1 MNNFFR
7 KHLKAILLAIFI
19 VFAIFLYIY
28 LHPSKE
34 SIFCNRDLTCTIEKQ
49 YLGFINTKYDIE
61 LNKNSEINF
70 KDHIRSASRRR
81 SLINNGKRISHIVH
95 VEILN
100 NKGKFIRPFTGYYLA
115 YNGDYEDQSS
125 GLTIYETKQFNNYIK
140 NPKQGFYL
148 ELDAEEHWLLIITV
162 LVTAFCFAMYY
173 VFNFIERLF
182 KTLFKKLVSTI
193 SKK

>member
-1 MNNFFR
+1 MKNFFQNYS
-7 KHLKAILLAIFI
+7 KVILITILI

-34 SIFCNRDLTCTIEKQ
+34 ALFCNKDLTCSIEKQ
-49 YLGFINTKYDIE
+49 YLGFINTKYDIG
-61 LNKNSEINF
+61 LNKNSRINF
-70 KDHIRSASRRR
+70 KDHIRSTSRP
-81 SLINNGKRISHIVH
+81 LINNGERISQHIVH

-115 YNGDYEDQSS
+115 YDGDYEDQSFN
-125 GLTIYETKQFNNYIK
+125 LTIYETMQFNNYIK

-148 ELDAEEHWLLIITV
+148 ELDTEEHLLLIITV
-162 LVTAFCFAMYY
+162 LITAFCFVMYY

-182 KTLFKKLVSTI
+182 KILFKKLITII